1 MIRFTALAALT
12 ALTFTA
18 PAAHAYGGSWQCEVQ
33 GDMDKEEARA
43 IAPQNALFNI
53 VMKHRE
59 AWDIQHM
66 REQCEAYAAGEPY
79 EISCLDGRRDWEA
92 IKAMVPSEFF
102 GRSNLELTP
111 HLHAMPSTTEGFIE
125 VARYCRSVGAIE

>member
-18 PAAHAYGGSWQCEVQ
+18 PPAHAYGGSWLCENQ
-33 GDMDKEEARA
+33 MDMDHDEARA
-43 IAPQNALFNI
+43 IAPQNGLFNI
-53 VMKHRE
+53 LMMHRE
-59 AWDIQHM
+59 AWDLQHM
-66 REQCEAYAAGEPY
+66 REQCEAFAAGEPY
-79 EISCLDGRRDWEA
+79 EISCLNDRRDWDA

-111 HLHAMPSTTEGFIE
+111 HFHAMPGNAEAYIE
-125 VARYCRSVGAIE
+125 VARYCRGVGAIE